1 MIIIDPY
8 KAGMFEKNPY
18 AKKRDILGSLIVVL
32 DGRLDERGLQLIAPI
47 SRALLAGEIHELILT
62 DEEGAGPN
70 KKVNKIAYLGFF
82 EVSQSGVMVTGDDIY
97 VARQKIGRVAGFDI
111 THMPNHLNI
120 VIYSDERTSGLEKG
134 LELGTEFKCS
144 KPNS

>member
-1 MIIIDPY
+1 M
-8 KAGMFEKNPY
+8 
-18 AKKRDILGSLIVVL
+18 VL